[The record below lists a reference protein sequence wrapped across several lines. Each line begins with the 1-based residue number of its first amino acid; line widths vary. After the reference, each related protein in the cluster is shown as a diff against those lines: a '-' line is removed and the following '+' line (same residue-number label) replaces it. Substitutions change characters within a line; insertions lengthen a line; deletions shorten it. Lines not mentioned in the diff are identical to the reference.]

1 MFFRILLIGLLI
13 YLVISAVSR
22 FFSGGGKKDD
32 GGGAS
37 DVRGSD
43 DKKGFP
49 RDMGE
54 YVDYEELDDD
64 DDD

>member
-1 MFFRILLIGLLI
+1 MI
-13 YLVISAVSR
+13 YLVVSAVGR
-22 FFSGGGKKDD
+22 FLTGGGKKGKSDD
-32 GGGAS
+32 GT
-37 DVRGSD
+37 DVRGST

-64 DDD
+64 DED

>member
-1 MFFRILLIGLLI
+1 MFFRLLLIGLLI
-13 YLVISAVSR
+13 YLVVSAVGR
-22 FFSGGGKKDD
+22 FLTGGGKKGKSDD
-32 GGGAS
+32 GT
-37 DVRGSD
+37 DVRGST

-64 DDD
+64 DD

>member
-1 MFFRILLIGLLI
+1 MWFRLLLIGLLI
-13 YLVISAVSR
+13 YLVVSAVGR
-22 FFSGGGKKDD
+22 FLTGGKKRD
-32 GGGAS
+32 GGEGAA
-37 DVRGSD
+37 DVRGG
-43 DKKGFP
+43 DKKGVP